1 MKDTTCVAQF
11 KVVRDE
17 KSEKL
22 FAHSD
27 EVYFTAWT
35 TTPWTLPSNTALAV
49 GPAITYV
56 EVKTYN
62 PYTFR
67 PVTLILAKDR
77 FSAYFNKKAE
87 DIALGDYKEGDK
99 LIPYEIVAE
108 YQGPEL
114 EGIRYEQLLPWM
126 TPMGDA
132 FRVILGDY
140 VSTEDGTGIV
150 HIAPTFGADD
160 DRVAKLSLIHI

>member
-1 MKDTTCVAQF
+1 M
-11 KVVRDE
+11 
-17 KSEKL
+17 
-22 FAHSD
+22 
-27 EVYFTAWT
+27 
-35 TTPWTLPSNTALAV
+35 
-49 GPAITYV
+49 

-140 VSTEDGTGIV
+140 VSTEDFRRGRRPGCQDGGHSSHV
-150 HIAPTFGADD
+150 V
-160 DRVAKLSLIHI
+160 DRQRWQ